1 MCDSICNYDISKSTC
16 HILPAAKNIYLP
28 PMYAL
33 IFKMVSLIT
42 LMLHY
47 SWTEIVTKQ
56 QAVLQKLLPRPQ
68 LQTRPT
74 EIWEIKER
82 LLLPW
87 KCSRLA
93 RSRFIK
99 PCCWNINLLED
110 NISTIHNIT
119 TIKRKCFTIVV
130 SSNSLDISEIK
141 WRPPEGHSQ
150 PSQAQSEMPMS
161 RLHSLAS
168 SVRTGGW
175 DINGSYMVVIV
186 SV

>member
-1 MCDSICNYDISKSTC
+1 MIRVKPSKKASTLTTCNPKQWTHMTHIILIHFICDSICNYYISKSTC

-47 SWTEIVTKQ
+47 SWTEIATKQ

-93 RSRFIK
+93 RSRIIE
-99 PCCWNINLLED
+99 PCCWNINLLEG
-110 NISTIHNIT
+110 NISIISQRNNHQAKVFHHRCFIQQFEHS
-119 TIKRKCFTIVV
+119 RK
-130 SSNSLDISEIK
+130 
-141 WRPPEGHSQ
+141 
-150 PSQAQSEMPMS
+150 
-161 RLHSLAS
+161 
-168 SVRTGGW
+168 
-175 DINGSYMVVIV
+175 
-186 SV
+186 